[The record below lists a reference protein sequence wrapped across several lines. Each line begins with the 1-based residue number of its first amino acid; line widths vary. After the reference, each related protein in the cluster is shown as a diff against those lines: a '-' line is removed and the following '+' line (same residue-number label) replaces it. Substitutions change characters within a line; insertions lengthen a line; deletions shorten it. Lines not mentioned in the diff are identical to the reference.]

1 MRYVV
6 IESTPGYMPDDDDP
20 FTTDDY
26 AAAVAHL
33 NELAA
38 GYADDPD
45 GNYEV
50 TYGLASSANLAAV
63 AVADLDKI
71 HDLGRWIAIE
81 IDEDDVQRR
90 SRSPSRVT
98 AGNTRFGFTMI
109 DRGRSTSRRARPERL
124 GLETQ
129 LLRPR
134 QPPRRGDLPRRCRGG
149 REAARV
155 ARRRLRGRGRGRPEA
170 ARAPARRRAR
180 GDAGRVAGGRRD
192 RGALPGAHLRQPH
205 TRTEER

>member
-1 MRYVV
+1 MRFVV

-63 AVADLDKI
+63 SVADLDKI

-81 IDEDDVQRR
+81 IDEGDEEPEPDDEPAPDEPDDQDDFITDARDGYSV
-90 SRSPSRVT
+90 SSC
-98 AGNTRFGFTMI
+98 
-109 DRGRSTSRRARPERL
+109 GRHVGTFSSERRA
-124 GLETQ
+124 
-129 LLRPR
+129 
-134 QPPRRGDLPRRCRGG
+134 
-149 REAARV
+149 EAA
-155 ARRRLRGRGRGRPEA
+155 LYLE
-170 ARAPARRRAR
+170 RAR
-180 GDAGRVAGGRRD
+180 SSYWPNVWRINE
-192 RGALPGAHLRQPH
+192 RGNATLCVFDGHILRA
-205 TRTEER
+205 TEIGFV

>member
-81 IDEDDVQRR
+81 IDEESNDAGAD
-90 SRSPSRVT
+90 RVT
-98 AGNTRFGFTMI
+98 LEI
-109 DRGRSTSRRARPERL
+109 LYESTGDHDAETNWEHNYYDPDSRRAEAIYRAVVEEVGKLRELLGDAFAAAVEGEPE
-124 GLETQ
+124 Q
-129 LLRPR
+129 L
-134 QPPRRGDLPRRCRGG
+134 
-149 REAARV
+149 
-155 ARRRLRGRGRGRPEA
+155 ARRLAGEPEET
-170 ARAPARRRAR
+170 
-180 GDAGRVAGGRRD
+180 
-192 RGALPGAHLRQPH
+192 PGA
-205 TRTEER
+205 